1 MMRDDSEELE
11 EATETIEKETIQ
23 MEELVSNL
31 PSCSTHPCPSLLDMI
46 QEGFD
51 NMIEA
56 LKVPPDIFQLCRY
69 NLMSPESS
77 NSIYSGTDSSNYSSL
92 IVYFGGFPGGL
103 GEV

>member
-46 QEGFD
+46 
-51 NMIEA
+51 
-56 LKVPPDIFQLCRY
+56 
-69 NLMSPESS
+69 
-77 NSIYSGTDSSNYSSL
+77 
-92 IVYFGGFPGGL
+92 
-103 GEV
+103 